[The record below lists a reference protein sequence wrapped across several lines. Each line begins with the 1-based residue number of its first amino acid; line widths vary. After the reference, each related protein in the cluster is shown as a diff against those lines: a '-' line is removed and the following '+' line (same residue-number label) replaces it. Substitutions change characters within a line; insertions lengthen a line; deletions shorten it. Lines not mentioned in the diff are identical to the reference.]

1 MMNMHFKI
9 KTSIVLLLLSFYSVH
24 AQEENEGNLG
34 SEDIII
40 VKDYEARIDDA
51 QKVLVNPSIP
61 DIKIT
66 KPELDYT
73 IPSRLMELKYPAHTL
88 RPYSMPKVKDI
99 AYNHSYIKLGFG
111 TQFSP
116 LAEIVYINKDVEN
129 LEYGAF
135 YKHLSAYGKRE
146 NQKFRDNNAGLFV
159 KYIVKKTE
167 IGAQFNFTQNVDY
180 FYGYNE
186 DIISFSA
193 NDVKHRVREIGGN
206 VYVKNATLNDKN
218 VDYLQKVSTSF
229 TNDNFKV
236 NEWFI
241 NYQAKIT
248 KVTKKKHFFNVKADV
263 DISNYIPSAPDRG
276 DLEREIFQVGG
287 DYTFNN
293 DDWKLSAGAILAFGD
308 INSSQQF
315 NIYPKIYTEKRLIKN
330 YLIFYSSWSRRLQK
344 NSYLNF
350 AQQNPYINYD
360 ITLENSRI
368 EDRIAGF
375 KGAAGSFT
383 YNARFSNKVIKD
395 MALFVND
402 STNMKQFDVVYDKN
416 TTVIN
421 LNVEA
426 GYDWNKKFRSLL
438 TFDLMLYEPDE
449 QEKAWHLPMFN
460 TNLAGSYLLKEKL
473 LLKAEIYALAGAYAK
488 NENGNAEKIKGTADI
503 NLGADYQF
511 TKYLSFF
518 AQLNNLANFKYQKWY
533 NYPTFGFNA
542 MVGVQF
548 RY

>member
-1 MMNMHFKI
+1 MHFKI
-9 KTSIVLLLLSFYSVH
+9 KTSILLLFISFSFAQ
-24 AQEENEGNLG
+24 AQEEETGNLG
-34 SEDIII
+34 SEDIIVI
-40 VKDYEARIDDA
+40 KDYEARIDDA

-61 DIKIT
+61 DIRII
-66 KPELDYT
+66 KPKLDYS
-73 IPSRLMELKYPAHTL
+73 IPSRLMELKYPPHTL
-88 RPYSMPKVKDI
+88 RPYSMPKVKDLE
-99 AYNHSYIKLGFG
+99 YNHSYIKLGFG

-129 LEYGAF
+129 LEFGAF

-146 NQKFRDNNAGLFV
+146 NQKFRDNNLGLFV
-159 KYIVKKTE
+159 NYTMKKTE
-167 IGAQFNFTQNVDY
+167 IGANFNFTQDVDY
-180 FYGYNE
+180 FYGY
-186 DIISFSA
+186 DTSFETFDA
-193 NDVKHRVREIGGN
+193 KDVKHRVREIGGDI
-206 VYVKNATLNDKN
+206 YVKNATINDKN
-218 VDYLQKVSTSF
+218 VDYLQTVSTSF
-229 TNDNFKV
+229 ANDNFKV

-241 NYQAKIT
+241 NYKADITKIT
-248 KVTKKKHFFNVKADV
+248 QKKHFFNIKADM
-263 DISNYIPSAPDRG
+263 DISNYIPSAPGRG
-276 DLEREIFQVGG
+276 DLEREIFQMGG
-287 DYTFNN
+287 SYTFNN
-293 DDWKLSAGAILAFGD
+293 DDWKLSAGAMLAFGD
-308 INSSQQF
+308 INDDQQF

-350 AQQNPYINYD
+350 AQENPYINYD
-360 ITLENSRI
+360 IMIENSRV

-395 MALFVND
+395 MPLFVND
-402 STNMKQFDVVYDKN
+402 STNMKRFNVVYDKN

-421 LNVEA
+421 LNIEA
-426 GYDWNKKFRSLL
+426 GYDWNKKFRSIL
-438 TFDLMLYEPDE
+438 TFDLMLYEPDG
-449 QEKAWHLPMFN
+449 QEKAWHLPMIN
-460 TNLAGSYLLKEKL
+460 TNLAGSYLYKEKV
-473 LLKAEIYALAGAYAK
+473 LLKAELFGVAGAFAQD
-488 NENGNAEKIKGTADI
+488 ENGDAQKIKGMADI